1 PVQIIEQHLI
11 EAGLSSA
18 AALILALVVIQV
30 ALPMLERLSGFALGA
45 AFLGGVELA
54 ALFVGVLVVVTLAA
68 GAYPA
73 LVLSRVRAAASV
85 RPTDARVGPKRLAAL
100 LVGAQFAVASLLLI
114 GVTITWLQN
123 ARLERVGLDSGDS
136 RLLLIENTPQ
146 TTGVDT
152 ATLRAEPERL
162 PQVESVSELGGMPWQ
177 RLVALTRLSESPDPS
192 AAPRAVLVR
201 TVGYG
206 FFETLGIELLAGR
219 TYSPERGDDVQP
231 APS

>member
-73 LVLSRVRAAASV
+73 LVLSRVGAAASI
-85 RPTDARVGPKRLAAL
+85 RPTQARVGPKRLAAL

-123 ARLERVGLDSGDS
+123 ARLERIGLHSEDS
-136 RLLLIENTPQ
+136 RLLLIENR
-146 TTGVDT
+146 VDST
-152 ATLRAEPERL
+152 RLDPATLRTELTRL
-162 PQVESVSELGGMPWQ
+162 PQVEAVSAIGGMPWQ
-177 RLVALTRLSESPDPS
+177 RLVALTRLSESPD
-192 AAPRAVLVR
+192 AAATARAVLVR
-201 TVGYG
+201 TVGLD
-206 FFETLGIELLAGR
+206 FFEVLGMELAAGR
-219 TYSPERGDDVQP
+219 TYSRERGDD
-231 APS
+231 